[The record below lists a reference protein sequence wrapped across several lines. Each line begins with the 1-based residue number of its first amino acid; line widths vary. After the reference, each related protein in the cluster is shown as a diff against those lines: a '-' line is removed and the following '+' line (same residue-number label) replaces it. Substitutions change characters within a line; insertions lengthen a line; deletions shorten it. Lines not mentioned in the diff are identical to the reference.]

1 MVLQEFPVSP
11 QGLPGSFWEMYVEG
25 EESWSKLLGPIS
37 LQNSWAQSEGTNYC
51 GKLSV
56 QAFGKKEVK
65 GSFAMRRVRVWFSF
79 LSEAKPSLLELLHLL
94 CLL

>member
-37 LQNSWAQSEGTNYC
+37 LQNSWAQSEGT
-51 GKLSV
+51 KAV
-56 QAFGKKEVK
+56 E
-65 GSFAMRRVRVWFSF
+65 SF
-79 LSEAKPSLLELLHLL
+79 LFKPSVRKRLRVHLL
-94 CLL
+94 